1 MISSSEIGYRRVHE
15 WNECTLVSYWIEEII
30 TSSFPS
36 TSELVRLQLWPQWS
50 RLRGDGAVTWYEIVY
65 YGFVCAYRMW
75 STKQQ
80 HQAIDVL
87 KCTPQKNEY
96 CNIYL
101 HTKVSIRLSVLSQSS
116 TTVTALVRVICTG
129 VVTIISCIVIVFLDK
144 DYIYR
149 PFRTYYIK
157 AIAEYYDLFWEVRLA
172 AAAVYQ

>member
-1 MISSSEIGYRRVHE
+1 MLRESWSWWFLQFNRIP
-15 WNECTLVSYWIEEII
+15 ECTR
-30 TSSFPS
+30 FPS

-116 TTVTALVRVICTG
+116 TTVTALVQVICTG
-129 VVTIISCIVIVFLDK
+129 VVTTCVACWKIESCC
-144 DYIYR
+144 
-149 PFRTYYIK
+149 
-157 AIAEYYDLFWEVRLA
+157 LFKVKRSKFGMSIRLRGWY
-172 AAAVYQ
+172 VCRQM